1 MKMKGIKIL
10 TLSLALLSSST
21 SCNANCNNSN
31 LTIWYKGF
39 GFICKVDEDTYKLKY
54 YPVTSTGIH
63 INSTSKDYMIEWIIP
78 IQQSYYYH
86 SGKSTHTNYIDNGMN
101 VKFTT
106 SKNAIYLSEGTYTL
120 FKDKCPL
127 H

>member
-1 MKMKGIKIL
+1 MKKLL
-10 TLSLALLSSST
+10 TLLCMLPLLT
-21 SCNANCNNSN
+21 SCNDNCNNNNSS
-31 LTIWYKGF
+31 IWYKGF
-39 GFICKVDEDTYKLKY
+39 EFICKVDEDTWEMKY
-54 YPVTSTGIH
+54 YPITSTGVH

-78 IQQSYYYH
+78 IKQVYH
-86 SGKSTHTNYIDNGMN
+86 YSSRRNTYTDYIDNGMN

-120 FKDKCPL
+120 FKTSCPL

>member
-1 MKMKGIKIL
+1 MKKRIKIL
-10 TLSLALLSSST
+10 TLSLVLLSLT
-21 SCNANCNNSN
+21 SCNDNCNSNNSS
-31 LTIWYKGF
+31 IWYKGF
-39 GFICKVDEDTYKLKY
+39 GFICKVDEDNWELKY
-54 YPVTSTGIH
+54 YPVTSTGVH

-78 IQQSYYYH
+78 IKQSYYYR
-86 SGKSTHTNYIDNGMN
+86 SGKYTHTGYIDNGMD

-120 FKDKCPL
+120 FKNKCPL